1 MGLVVRRDY
10 NHREGG
16 EILLSNTW
24 KEEDGFKEE
33 CRLEN
38 WVRSGFFFL
47 ADGSCERRGV

>member
-10 NHREGG
+10 NHREG

-24 KEEDGFKEE
+24 KEEDGFEEE

-38 WVRSGFFFL
+38 WMKSGFFL
-47 ADGSCERRGV
+47 ADGSCERRGVWC